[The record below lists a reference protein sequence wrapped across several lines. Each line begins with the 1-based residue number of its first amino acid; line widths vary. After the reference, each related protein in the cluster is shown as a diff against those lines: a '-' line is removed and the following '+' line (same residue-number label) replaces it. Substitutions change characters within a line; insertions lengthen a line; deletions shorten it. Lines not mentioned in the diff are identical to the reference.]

1 MGLVPE
7 NEIPAKLNELSKL
20 CSSNKLIPDS
30 MRLQDNGNETLKVT
44 EYIYPSLIFQ
54 SEFKGRNVAVKIVR
68 LYVPQKLNEP
78 LSVSAHHPQVQLT
91 SRD

>member
-7 NEIPAKLNELSKL
+7 NEIPVKLNELCKL

-30 MRLQDNGNETLKVT
+30 MRLQDNENETLNVT

-54 SEFKGRNVAVKIVR
+54 SEFKGRKVAVKMVR

-78 LSVSAHHPQVQLT
+78 LRVSP
-91 SRD
+91 RPP